1 MATEIAAKGDLI
13 AGTGSA
19 TFDNL
24 TVGANNLVLT
34 ADSSTTTGLK
44 WAAPDPLTTKG
55 DLFTYST
62 TEARLAVGNDGET
75 LVADSS
81 ATTGL
86 RYQANFA
93 AGKNK
98 VINGDVGIWQRGTSF
113 NPAASGYFF
122 TADRF
127 AAYNYGTSATTVT
140 QQTFTPGTA
149 PVAGYEGQYF
159 LRINSTNTRAYVE
172 TRLEDV
178 RTFAGQTVTLSFWA
192 KSASGQSSE
201 QMTISQNFG
210 SGGSSGT
217 LTGVITPSITT
228 SWTRFSATVSI
239 PSVSGKTIGT
249 GSYLSIEFRGNINNA
264 LDLWGF
270 QLEASNTATAFQTA
284 TGTIQGE
291 LAACQRYYYRESYS
305 TTLMAAPVIASAST
319 LADFI
324 WQYPVAMR
332 IAPTLSSS
340 SATNDFLINTAAS
353 GSLYYSSI
361 AFLNVGVQRGQGR
374 VTVSGYTAGQAGF
387 ILLNQS
393 GAFLQA
399 SAEL

>member
-1 MATEIAAKGDLI
+1 MATSPNYGWSEPDNTSLVKDGAQAMRTLGDAI
-13 AGTGSA
+13 DTSVW
-19 TFDNL
+19 N
-24 TVGANNLVLT
+24 VGF
-34 ADSSTTTGLK
+34 G
-44 WAAPDPLTTKG
+44 
-55 DLFTYST
+55 
-62 TEARLAVGNDGET
+62 
-75 LVADSS
+75 
-81 ATTGL
+81 
-86 RYQANFA
+86 Q

-98 VINGDVGIWQRGTSF
+98 VINGAMQVWQRGTSF

-149 PVAGYEGQYF
+149 PVVGYEGQYF

-192 KSASGQSSE
+192 KSASAQSSE

-270 QLEASNTATAFQTA
+270 QLEASNTATPFQTA
-284 TGTIQGE
+284 SGGSIQGE
-291 LAACQRYYYRESYS
+291 LAMCQRYYVRYGGSSFSLFAPSAWAVS
-305 TTLMAAPVIASAST
+305 TTFPQCYVTFPVQMRTAPSALDYAGTIQFYDTGNLGYNLSALVI
-319 LADFI
+319 D
-324 WQYPVAMR
+324 
-332 IAPTLSSS
+332 
-340 SATNDFLINTAAS
+340 S
-353 GSLYYSSI
+353 G
-361 AFLNVGVQRGQGR
+361 LNGNKTTGLNGTGTGLTQGR
-374 VTVSGYTAGQAGF
+374 FGILRANSDANAYVGF
-387 ILLNQS
+387 
-393 GAFLQA
+393 